1 LFRNTSLW
9 LAAQS
14 GGVYTSE
21 CQSIR
26 YAAKRIAELKQI
38 ERGTQKV
45 VQLLPLLLKWM
56 LMT

>member
-14 GGVYTSE
+14 GGVHTSE
-21 CQSIR
+21 RQCIR

-38 ERGTQKV
+38 EEGAQKV